1 MDGSWLFADC
11 RYRCGHIGEVF
22 DMKNANANG
31 SGLKVLVC
39 VKQVPGSNNVKVDEK
54 TGLLVRPKVGNK
66 LNPYDLFAL
75 EEALKLGEEPSCEVG
90 VLTMGP
96 PQAKESLLECLWMG
110 CDKAYLAS
118 DRAFGGAD
126 VLATSYTLY
135 QSILRAG
142 TFDLIFCGKQTT
154 DGDTAQVGAELA
166 EHLGIPHISNVI
178 EIVGFEEEDANG
190 GSRSIVV
197 KAMQEN
203 LIVTQRLGLPCLIC
217 FDGDINTP
225 RLPSYRRKKSVG
237 TGEDAVKVFTLAD
250 MNDKDASHYGL
261 KGSATQVQRIFP
273 PEKNTD
279 RVLYDGSSEELAN
292 RLESVLRERRFI
304 QEPQR

>member
-1 MDGSWLFADC
+1 
-11 RYRCGHIGEVF
+11 
-22 DMKNANANG
+22 MKNANAND

-54 TGLLVRPKVGNK
+54 TGLLIRPKVGNK

-75 EEALKLGEEPSCEVG
+75 EEALKLGEGSSCEVD

-135 QSILRAG
+135 QAILKAG

-178 EIVGFEEEDANG
+178 EIVGLEKSGETTCA
-190 GSRSIVV
+190 VAV
-197 KAMQEN
+197 KALQEN
-203 LIVTQRLGLPCLIC
+203 LIVTQRLELPCLIC

-225 RLPSYRRKKSVG
+225 RLPSYRRKKSIGSGDDSVQ
-237 TGEDAVKVFTLAD
+237 VLTLAD
-250 MNDKDASHYGL
+250 MEDKDASHYGL

-279 RVLYDGSSEELAN
+279 RILYEGSSDELAG
-292 RLESVLRERRFI
+292 RLESVLRERRFV
-304 QEPQR
+304 QGPRR

>member
-1 MDGSWLFADC
+1 
-11 RYRCGHIGEVF
+11 
-22 DMKNANANG
+22 MKNANANG

-75 EEALKLGEEPSCEVG
+75 EEALKLGEGPSFEVD

-166 EHLGIPHISNVI
+166 EHLGIPHVSNVM
-178 EIVGFEEEDANG
+178 EIVGLGQSDANTF
-190 GSRSIVV
+190 ITV

-203 LIVTQRLGLPCLIC
+203 LVVTQRLELPCLIC

-237 TGEDAVKVFTLAD
+237 SGDDAVHVFTLED
-250 MNDKDASHYGL
+250 MEDRDSSHYGL

-273 PEKNTD
+273 PEKNSD
-279 RVLYDGSSEELAN
+279 RVLYKGSSEELAD
-292 RLESVLRERRFI
+292 RLEAVLCERRFI
-304 QEPQR
+304 QGPNR

>member
-1 MDGSWLFADC
+1 
-11 RYRCGHIGEVF
+11 
-22 DMKNANANG
+22 MKKTND
-31 SGLKVLVC
+31 SGLRILVC

-54 TGLLVRPKVGNK
+54 TGLLVRPKAGNK

-75 EEALKLGEEPSCEVG
+75 EEALKLGERPSCEVD

-96 PQAKESLLECLWMG
+96 PQARESLLECLWMG

-135 QSILRAG
+135 QAILKAG
-142 TFDLIFCGKQTT
+142 DFDLIFCGKQTT

-166 EHLGIPHISNVI
+166 EHLGIPHISNVV
-178 EIVGFEEEDANG
+178 EMVGLEKSGEAVC
-190 GSRSIVV
+190 SVTV
-197 KAMQEN
+197 KALQEN
-203 LIVTQRLGLPCLIC
+203 LIVTQRLELPCLIC
-217 FDGDINTP
+217 FEGDINTP
-225 RLPSYRRKKSVG
+225 RLPSYRRKKAIG
-237 TGEDAVKVFTLAD
+237 CGDDAVEVFTLAD
-250 MNDKDASHYGL
+250 MEDKDASRYGL

-279 RVLYDGSSEELAN
+279 RILYEGSSEELAG
-292 RLESVLRERRFI
+292 RLETVLRERRFI
-304 QEPQR
+304 KGSQR

>member
-1 MDGSWLFADC
+1 
-11 RYRCGHIGEVF
+11 
-22 DMKNANANG
+22 MKNANAND

-54 TGLLVRPKVGNK
+54 TGLLIRPRVGNK

-75 EEALKLGEEPSCEVG
+75 EEALKLGEGPSCEVD

-135 QSILRAG
+135 QAILRAG

-178 EIVGFEEEDANG
+178 EVVGLEKSSGTTCAVTV
-190 GSRSIVV
+190 R
-197 KAMQEN
+197 ALQEN
-203 LIVTQRLGLPCLIC
+203 LIVTQRLELPCLIC

-225 RLPSYRRKKSVG
+225 RLPSYRRKKSIGSGDDSIQVL
-237 TGEDAVKVFTLAD
+237 TLAD
-250 MNDKDASHYGL
+250 MEDKDASHYGL

-279 RVLYDGSSEELAN
+279 RILCEGSSEELAS
-292 RLESVLRERRFI
+292 RLEAVLRERRFV
-304 QEPQR
+304 QGPRR

>member
-1 MDGSWLFADC
+1 
-11 RYRCGHIGEVF
+11 
-22 DMKNANANG
+22 MKNANAND
-31 SGLKVLVC
+31 SGLKVLAC

-54 TGLLVRPKVGNK
+54 TGLLIRPKVGNK

-75 EEALKLGEEPSCEVG
+75 EEALKLGDDPSNEVS

-135 QSILRAG
+135 QAALKAG
-142 TFDLIFCGKQTT
+142 SFDLIFCGKQTT

-178 EIVGFEEEDANG
+178 EIVGFEKSGETPCA
-190 GSRSIVV
+190 ITV
-197 KAMQEN
+197 KAMQESF
-203 LIVTQRLGLPCLIC
+203 IVTQRLELPCLIC

-225 RLPSYRRKKSVG
+225 RLPSYRRKKSIGSGDDSIQVL
-237 TGEDAVKVFTLAD
+237 TLAD
-250 MNDKDASHYGL
+250 MEDKDTSHYGL

-279 RVLYDGSSEELAN
+279 RVLYEGSSKELAS
-292 RLESVLRERRFI
+292 RLEAVLRGRRFV
-304 QEPQR
+304 QGSQR